1 MVIAMSIETPPV
13 VLVFGGTDPT
23 GGAGIVADCL
33 TLASFGCHPASVV
46 TAVTAQDTTGIKQ
59 FSCIDPSLV
68 IAQARAVLEDMP
80 VAAFK
85 TGMLGNRR
93 IVSAVASIVHDYP
106 NIPLIVDPVQT
117 SGAGQLLAE
126 ESLDDM
132 LRSLLLP
139 QATLITPNS
148 LEARKLAPG
157 ADTLDACAHELME
170 VGCEYILITGTH
182 EPTSQVMNRLYGRR
196 RLLETY
202 TTERLPREFHG
213 SGCTLASACAAALA
227 HGLEMNAAV
236 AEALRYTCNTLKA
249 GHRFGMGQHLPNRPY
264 WSGGSFIRR
273 RTPETNEQ

>member
-1 MVIAMSIETPPV
+1 MVVRMNTETPPV
-13 VLVFGGTDPT
+13 VLVFGGADPT

-33 TLASFGCHPASVV
+33 TLASFGCHPATVV

-59 FSCIDPSLV
+59 FACVDTSLV

-106 NIPLIVDPVQT
+106 NIPLVVDPVQT
-117 SGAGQLLAE
+117 SGAGHLLTE
-126 ESLDDM
+126 ESLDDD

-139 QATLITPNS
+139 RAMLVTPNS
-148 LEARKLAPG
+148 IEARKLAPG
-157 ADTLDACAHELME
+157 ADTLDACAHELMAI
-170 VGCEYILITGTH
+170 GSEYVLITGTH

-196 RLLETY
+196 GLLETY
-202 TTERLPREFHG
+202 STERIAREFHG

-227 HGLEMNAAV
+227 HGLEINAAV
-236 AEALRYTCNTLKA
+236 AEALRYTCNTLKS

-264 WSGGSFIRR
+264 WSGKSFVKR